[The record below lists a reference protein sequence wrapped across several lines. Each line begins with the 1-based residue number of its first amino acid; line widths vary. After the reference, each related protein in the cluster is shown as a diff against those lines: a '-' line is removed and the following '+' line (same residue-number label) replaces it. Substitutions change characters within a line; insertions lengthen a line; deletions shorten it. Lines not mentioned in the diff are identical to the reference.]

1 MVVPA
6 VLGGALLVAFVILV
20 AILAKASGH
29 SRRRSYSGADGG
41 SSFAAFSDGGS
52 DGCDSG
58 SSADGGCG
66 DGGGGGGGGGGD

>member
-6 VLGGALLVAFVILV
+6 VFGGALLVAFVILV
-20 AILAKASGH
+20 AIIAKASGH
-29 SRRRSYSGADGG
+29 GRRRYSGADGG

-66 DGGGGGGGGGGD
+66 DGGGGDGGGGSD